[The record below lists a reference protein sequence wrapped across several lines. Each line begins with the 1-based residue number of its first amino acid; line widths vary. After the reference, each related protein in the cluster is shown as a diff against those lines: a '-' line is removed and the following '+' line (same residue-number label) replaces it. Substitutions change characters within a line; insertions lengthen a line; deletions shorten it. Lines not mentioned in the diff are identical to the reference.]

1 MSHSSTADQ
10 LPKVSLRVRLILLR
24 GVLRRFFLI
33 LFRPGYVRARIA
45 RRKGAC
51 ARCGACC
58 KLAMSRCFALS
69 RQPDGSS
76 HCSIYNKVRM
86 PNCIQFP
93 IDERDIAERNLI
105 MPADIPCGYFF

>member
-1 MSHSSTADQ
+1 MCHSCATDKF
-10 LPKVSLRVRLILLR
+10 LDVPLRIRLVLLR

-33 LFRPGYVRARIA
+33 LFRPQYVRAGVA

-58 KLAMSRCFALS
+58 RLAMSRCFALS
-69 RQPDGSS
+69 HQADGSS
-76 HCSIYNKVRM
+76 HCAIYNKVRM

-105 MPADIPCGYFF
+105 MPADVPCGYFF